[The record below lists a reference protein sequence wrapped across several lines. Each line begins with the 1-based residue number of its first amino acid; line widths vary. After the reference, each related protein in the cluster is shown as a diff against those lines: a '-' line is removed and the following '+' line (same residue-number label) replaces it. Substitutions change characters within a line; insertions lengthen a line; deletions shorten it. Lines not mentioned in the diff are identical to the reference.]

1 MTAGTGQARAVT
13 AATPTEPFIHE
24 FRVRYSECDVQGVV
38 FNSHYLAF
46 VDLGITELWREALP
60 GGYNAMLDRDVD
72 VVVAEAHLR
81 FRGSARFD
89 DLLRIEVVVTHL
101 GTTSIVTRHRICR
114 GDELL
119 VEVEIRHV
127 SVSRDT
133 YAKTPIPDWLR
144 AGLERWLEAP
154 APVER

>member
-1 MTAGTGQARAVT
+1 M
-13 AATPTEPFIHE
+13 
-24 FRVRYSECDVQGVV
+24 

-81 FRGSARFD
+81 FRSSARFD

-114 GDELL
+114 GTDLL

-127 SVSRDT
+127 VVSRDT

>member
-1 MTAGTGQARAVT
+1 M
-13 AATPTEPFIHE
+13 TEPFTHE

-46 VDLGITELWREALP
+46 VDVGITELWREALP
-60 GGYNAMLDRDVD
+60 GGYNAMLERDVD

-81 FRGSARFD
+81 FRSSARFD
-89 DLLRIEVVVTHL
+89 DLLRIEVTVTHL

-114 GDELL
+114 GDEQL

-127 SVSRDT
+127 AVSRAS

-154 APVER
+154 ATV

>member
-1 MTAGTGQARAVT
+1 MSAGAH
-13 AATPTEPFIHE
+13 TEPFIHE

-72 VVVAEAHLR
+72 VVVAEAHLQ
-81 FRGSARFD
+81 FRSSARFD

-114 GDELL
+114 GTELL

-127 SVSRDT
+127 VVTRDA
-133 YAKTPIPDWLR
+133 YAKAPIPDWLR

>member
-1 MTAGTGQARAVT
+1 MSA
-13 AATPTEPFIHE
+13 PFVHE

-46 VDLGITELWREALP
+46 VDIAITELWREAVT
-60 GGYNAMLDRDVD
+60 GGYNGMLDQAVD

-81 FRGSARFD
+81 FISSARFD
-89 DLLRIEVVVTHL
+89 EVLRIEVMVTHL
-101 GTTSIVTRHRICR
+101 GTTSIITRHRICR

-127 SVSRDT
+127 TVSRDG
-133 YAKTPIPDWLR
+133 YAKTPMPDWLR
-144 AGLERWLEAP
+144 SGLEPWLETP
-154 APVER
+154 ASTRPAHPA